1 MAHFLKKRM
10 FNCLAAVAS
19 ILTLI
24 NSTVVSASSTVWPDM
39 VKLRHF
45 GEIFSNLWQFFEGS
59 FSIWRKSEYTL
70 AKVRSYWAHI
80 FNNVKGLIL
89 EKVISHLVT
98 LIIIMIKGQSRVPRS
113 AWSKDNGLKRY
124 YSLLLFLQPSL
135 CSVTRFGKISP
146 LWKNVKSLWLF
157 FWGGWGGGLN

>member
-1 MAHFLKKRM
+1 M
-10 FNCLAAVAS
+10 FNCLAS

-80 FNNVKGLIL
+80 FINVKGLL
-89 EKVISHLVT
+89 LKKLISHLVT
-98 LIIIMIKGQSRVPRS
+98 LLSPTNMKKNLKLFCIIFLFMNFEWRKVEGCDEKFLSEAES
-113 AWSKDNGLKRY
+113 WNY
-124 YSLLLFLQPSL
+124 YY
-135 CSVTRFGKISP
+135 FGFCCCFDP
-146 LWKNVKSLWLF
+146 VLTCF
-157 FWGGWGGGLN
+157 